1 MRCAFC
7 GEPAWYRCARTAA
20 PVCPRHA
27 RLQVVAA
34 QDEGP
39 RKPLEVRAAQPEDRE
54 RMEEIALHFWGETEV
69 ACFDA
74 VYDVLELPAFVAE
87 LDGQV
92 VGFLSYATEGE
103 RLNLVVLNVL
113 PDYQGHGVGES
124 LLRAVVG
131 QGRRLG
137 LARLVVS
144 TSNDD
149 LLALSFY
156 QRAGFTIEEVVPG
169 RILEHHG
176 GEEEGFAGIPV
187 RDEVRLQLLLDY
199 PDRTGRDQD

>member
-27 RLQVVAA
+27 RLEVVAVEDKGSREA
-34 QDEGP
+34 
-39 RKPLEVRAAQPEDRE
+39 LEVRAAEPENRG

-69 ACFDA
+69 ECFSRVHDM
-74 VYDVLELPAFVAE
+74 LELPALVAE
-87 LDGQV
+87 LDGEV
-92 VGFLSYATEGE
+92 VGFLSYAAEGD
-103 RLNLVVLNVL
+103 RLNLVMLNVL
-113 PDYQGHGVGES
+113 PDCQGHGAGKA
-124 LLRAVVG
+124 LLRAVI
-131 QGRRLG
+131 G
-137 LARLVVS
+137 LARTLGLSRLVVA

-149 LLALSFY
+149 LPALAFY

-176 GEEEGFAGIPV
+176 GEEDGFAGIPV
-187 RDEVRLQLLLDY
+187 RDEVRLQFLLDN
-199 PDRTGRDQD
+199 PDFTVPHRD